1 MEKKG
6 FGSSVWS
13 FSITESHNKRPVQL
27 DTIVLQG
34 LKDELQ
40 VANPEFST
48 DSLRKD
54 VERSLGE
61 FDTGESIEAPNA
73 KVISLAE
80 KVGNSWEVMEW
91 MVVKCGENGVED
103 VGIWIELVK
112 FV

>member
-1 MEKKG
+1 ME
-6 FGSSVWS
+6 F
-13 FSITESHNKRPVQL
+13 FHERPVQL

-34 LKDELQ
+34 LKD
-40 VANPEFST
+40 
-48 DSLRKD
+48 
-54 VERSLGE
+54 G

-91 MVVKCGENGVED
+91 MVVKCGENGVGD

-112 FV
+112 FLQWMLKLLKANVKPPQAPFPVGNSSPDLRGSC